1 MEVMHYISAAKA
13 EQRKLFAWL
22 VDPEKAESSGQWL
35 VGSGQWSVVSG
46 QRADSEAVELPN
58 MLIFV
63 GGSSGGEQT
72 EKVVKQ
78 LKAQYDVP
86 VVLFP
91 GNVRQV
97 TSEADALLFLSLL
110 SGRNAEMLVGQ
121 QVRAAE
127 AVRQAGIE
135 TIPMGYI
142 LVNGGIESAVARV
155 SGTQPIAQEAVDEI
169 VQTAMAAEMMGK
181 QLVYLE
187 AGSGALEPVRAEV
200 IRAVRA
206 AISCPLIV
214 GGGIRSTETM
224 QRAFNAGADIVVVGN
239 WLEEHPEALEEFKTL
254 SNSPLKGENK
264 TPSISPLKGE
274 NKTPSISPLKGE
286 NQKSPFKG
294 DLEGQDDAR
303 YMGMALREAEKA
315 FEAGEVPVGCVV
327 VSQGQVI
334 GRGHNLTETL
344 QDVTAHAE
352 MQALTAAAQ
361 TVGGKYLQDAT
372 LYVTVEP
379 CVMCAGAIGWAQVK
393 RVVYGCAD
401 EKRGFTRFAPKAL
414 HAKATVV
421 SGVCEEECRT
431 LMQAF
436 FRKKRG

>member
-142 LVNGGIESAVARV
+142 LVDGGRESAVARV
-155 SGTQPIAQEAVDEI
+155 SGTQPIAQEAVGEI

-214 GGGIRSTETM
+214 GGGIRSTEAM
-224 QRAFNAGADIVVVGN
+224 QRAYDAGADIVVVGN
-239 WLEEHPEALEEFKTL
+239 WLEEHPEALEEFKAL
-254 SNSPLKGENK
+254 SN
-264 TPSISPLKGE
+264 
-274 NKTPSISPLKGE
+274 SPLKGE

-294 DLEGQDDAR
+294 DLEGRDDAR
-303 YMGMALREAEKA
+303 YMGMALRDAEKA
-315 FEAGEVPVGCVV
+315 FEAGEVPVGCVGG
-327 VSQGQVI
+327 SLGQVI

-421 SGVCEEECRT
+421 SGVREEECRA